1 MSMHPRDST
10 DHNDAAH
17 ASAATMP
24 TQHALRRPPAA
35 RLTPAGERHPSTA
48 APLRQG
54 CSAPEA
60 RSTPAYDLSHV
71 WHQGA
76 LPSRWA

>member
-35 RLTPAGERHPSTA
+35 RLTPAGERHPST
-48 APLRQG
+48 
-54 CSAPEA
+54 
-60 RSTPAYDLSHV
+60 PAYDLSHV